1 MHSAVNGIIKR
12 KISIMSSGISRKY
25 HHHHHLDH
33 LCKRQWHSQSGSW
46 TSAADESMMI
56 CSVCGLTGLYLTQLL
71 LCLSITSSASVTN
84 KYSYKYL
91 CSIYKWKC
99 QNDLHLKRL
108 FEILLYDTW
117 FQDHQI
123 KGSCGQDLL
132 CIVCYVYEESRL
144 RVVTEVKRELVKIH
158 YFLWQ
163 TLALAVHVALM
174 LPLHLI
180 SFINTRHSH
189 SLDQLWSSRNLCHMD
204 PVPA

>member
-12 KISIMSSGISRKY
+12 KISIMSWGISRKY

-91 CSIYKWKC
+91 CSIYKWNC
-99 QNDLHLKRL
+99 QNDLHLNRL
-108 FEILLYDTW
+108 FLWNITLWHLVSRSSN
-117 FQDHQI
+117 
-123 KGSCGQDLL
+123 KG
-132 CIVCYVYEESRL
+132 
-144 RVVTEVKRELVKIH
+144 K
-158 YFLWQ
+158 
-163 TLALAVHVALM
+163 
-174 LPLHLI
+174 
-180 SFINTRHSH
+180 
-189 SLDQLWSSRNLCHMD
+189 LWSEYYCVLSVLCMRRAGWGSSLRWRESLWKFIIFYDKH
-204 PVPA
+204 